1 MRTRSQT
8 KNEALKTK
16 STVEKT
22 KSSKLTVEKTVTRSS
37 AEKTFV
43 KTYEKP
49 VTRSPVE
56 KTFVKTYEK
65 PVTRSSN
72 TLDIPSFTDNV
83 QTRVDTSVHLI
94 NSMNFSSTNDR
105 VIQKPPKPILYEPID
120 FDDASACWRMNK
132 QSLGN
137 GQYKYVCAFM
147 KIDNTRCGRNVK
159 KGCMACRYHV

>member
-1 MRTRSQT
+1 MKTRSQT
-8 KNEALKTK
+8 RNEALKTK

-22 KSSKLTVEKTVTRSS
+22 K
-37 AEKTFV
+37 
-43 KTYEKP
+43 
-49 VTRSPVE
+49 
-56 KTFVKTYEK
+56 

-72 TLDIPSFTDNV
+72 PITLSITEKRV
-83 QTRVDTSVHLI
+83 TRSSKETPIDTSVHLT
-94 NSMNFSSTNDR
+94 NSMNISPTLDR
-105 VIQKPPKPILYEPID
+105 VVHKPPKPILYEPID

-159 KGCMACRYHV
+159 KGCMACRFHV

>member
-16 STVEKT
+16 STVQKST
-22 KSSKLTVEKTVTRSS
+22 VQKSSLDKSSNEKPLKKPLKQSLVEKPCTRSS
-37 AEKTFV
+37 SSTNETPSSTNV
-43 KTYEKP
+43 
-49 VTRSPVE
+49 VTR
-56 KTFVKTYEK
+56 
-65 PVTRSSN
+65 
-72 TLDIPSFTDNV
+72 PSLTQF
-83 QTRVDTSVHLI
+83 DTSVHLI
-94 NSMNFSSTNDR
+94 NSMDIPKPLT
-105 VIQKPPKPILYEPID
+105 IQKPPKPILYEPID

>member
-16 STVEKT
+16 SSLD
-22 KSSKLTVEKTVTRSS
+22 KSSNDKPLKKTSLEKPYTRSS
-37 AEKTFV
+37 
-43 KTYEKP
+43 
-49 VTRSPVE
+49 
-56 KTFVKTYEK
+56 
-65 PVTRSSN
+65 SSSSTN
-72 TLDIPSFTDNV
+72 DV
-83 QTRVDTSVHLI
+83 QTNVDTSVHLI
-94 NSMNFSSTNDR
+94 NSTIFVSTTSDR
-105 VIQKPPKPILYEPID
+105 VIQKPLKPILYEPID

-159 KGCMACRYHV
+159 KGCMACRYHL

>member
-8 KNEALKTK
+8 KNETLKTK

-22 KSSKLTVEKTVTRSS
+22 KSSKSTVEKTTSLKKPSKKPLFEKPCTRSS
-37 AEKTFV
+37 SSTNQTPSSSTNV
-43 KTYEKP
+43 
-49 VTRSPVE
+49 VTR
-56 KTFVKTYEK
+56 
-65 PVTRSSN
+65 
-72 TLDIPSFTDNV
+72 PSLTHF
-83 QTRVDTSVHLI
+83 DTSVHLI
-94 NSMNFSSTNDR
+94 NSMEFPKPLT
-105 VIQKPPKPILYEPID
+105 IQKPPKPILYEPID
-120 FDDASACWRMNK
+120 FDDASVCWRMNK

>member
-8 KNEALKTK
+8 RNETLKTK

-22 KSSKLTVEKTVTRSS
+22 KSSKKALVEKPCTRSS
-37 AEKTFV
+37 
-43 KTYEKP
+43 
-49 VTRSPVE
+49 
-56 KTFVKTYEK
+56 
-65 PVTRSSN
+65 SSTN
-72 TLDIPSFTDNV
+72 QTPSLTQF
-83 QTRVDTSVHLI
+83 DTTVHLI
-94 NSMNFSSTNDR
+94 NSMDIPKPLT
-105 VIQKPPKPILYEPID
+105 IQKPPKPILYEPID

>member
-8 KNEALKTK
+8 RNETLKTK

-22 KSSKLTVEKTVTRSS
+22 KSTVEKTKSSNKALVEKPCTRSS
-37 AEKTFV
+37 
-43 KTYEKP
+43 
-49 VTRSPVE
+49 
-56 KTFVKTYEK
+56 
-65 PVTRSSN
+65 SSTN
-72 TLDIPSFTDNV
+72 QTPSLTQF
-83 QTRVDTSVHLI
+83 DTTVHLI
-94 NSMNFSSTNDR
+94 NSMDIPKPLT
-105 VIQKPPKPILYEPID
+105 IQKPPKPILYEPID

>member
-8 KNEALKTK
+8 KNETLKTKSTVEKTK

-22 KSSKLTVEKTVTRSS
+22 KSSKKALVEKPCTRSS
-37 AEKTFV
+37 STNQTPSLSNDLQTNV
-43 KTYEKP
+43 
-49 VTRSPVE
+49 VTR
-56 KTFVKTYEK
+56 
-65 PVTRSSN
+65 
-72 TLDIPSFTDNV
+72 I
-83 QTRVDTSVHLI
+83 DTTVHLI
-94 NSMNFSSTNDR
+94 NSMDIPKPLT
-105 VIQKPPKPILYEPID
+105 IQKPPKPILYEPID

>member
-16 STVEKT
+16 STVQ
-22 KSSKLTVEKTVTRSS
+22 KSSLDKSS
-37 AEKTFV
+37 LDKSSLD
-43 KTYEKP
+43 KSSLDKSSLDKSSLDKSSLDKP
-49 VTRSPVE
+49 LKKSLI
-56 KTFVKTYEK
+56 EK
-65 PVTRSSN
+65 PVTRSSTTN
-72 TLDIPSFTDNV
+72 LNQNPTTC
-83 QTRVDTSVHLI
+83 VDTTVHLI
-94 NSMNFSSTNDR
+94 NSMDIPKPLT
-105 VIQKPPKPILYEPID
+105 IQRPPKPILYEPID

-159 KGCMACRYHV
+159 KGCMACRNHV

>member
-16 STVEKT
+16 SSKSTV
-22 KSSKLTVEKTVTRSS
+22 
-37 AEKTFV
+37 
-43 KTYEKP
+43 EKP
-49 VTRSPVE
+49 VTRSSVE

-65 PVTRSSN
+65 PITRSSN
-72 TLDIPSFTDNV
+72 TLDIPSFTNNV
-83 QTRVDTSVHLI
+83 QTHVDTSVHLI
-94 NSMNFSSTNDR
+94 NSMIFSSTNDR

>member
-8 KNEALKTK
+8 RNETLKTK

-22 KSSKLTVEKTVTRSS
+22 KSSNKALVEKPCTRSS
-37 AEKTFV
+37 SANQTPSLSSNV
-43 KTYEKP
+43 
-49 VTRSPVE
+49 VTR
-56 KTFVKTYEK
+56 
-65 PVTRSSN
+65 
-72 TLDIPSFTDNV
+72 PSLTQF
-83 QTRVDTSVHLI
+83 DTTVHLI
-94 NSMNFSSTNDR
+94 NSMDIPKPLT
-105 VIQKPPKPILYEPID
+105 IQKPPKPILYEPID

>member
-16 STVEKT
+16 STVQ
-22 KSSKLTVEKTVTRSS
+22 KSSLDKSS
-37 AEKTFV
+37 LDKSSLD
-43 KTYEKP
+43 KSSLDKSSLDKSSNDKP
-49 VTRSPVE
+49 LKQSLI
-56 KTFVKTYEK
+56 EK
-65 PVTRSSN
+65 PVTRSSTTN
-72 TLDIPSFTDNV
+72 LNQNPTTC
-83 QTRVDTSVHLI
+83 VDTTVHLI
-94 NSMNFSSTNDR
+94 NSMDIPKPLT
-105 VIQKPPKPILYEPID
+105 IQRPPKPILYEPID

-159 KGCMACRYHV
+159 KGCMACRNHV

>member
-16 STVEKT
+16 SNVEKT
-22 KSSKLTVEKTVTRSS
+22 KSLVEKPSTRSS
-37 AEKTFV
+37 STNQTPTFSSTNV
-43 KTYEKP
+43 A
-49 VTRSPVE
+49 TRS
-56 KTFVKTYEK
+56 
-65 PVTRSSN
+65 N
-72 TLDIPSFTDNV
+72 
-83 QTRVDTSVHLI
+83 VDTSVHLI
-94 NSMNFSSTNDR
+94 NSMIFASTNDR
-105 VIQKPPKPILYEPID
+105 LIQKPPKPILYEPID

>member
-16 STVEKT
+16 SSKSTVEKT
-22 KSSKLTVEKTVTRSS
+22 ITRSS
-37 AEKTFV
+37 
-43 KTYEKP
+43 
-49 VTRSPVE
+49 VE

-65 PVTRSSN
+65 PITRSSN
-72 TLDIPSFTDNV
+72 TLDIPSFTNNV
-83 QTRVDTSVHLI
+83 QTHVDTSVHLI
-94 NSMNFSSTNDR
+94 NSMIFSSTNDR

-120 FDDASACWRMNK
+120 FDDASACWRINK